1 MVKCGRVDGNPCSC
15 ELTNPCVNY
24 MVETIISNILK
35 VTLKEISPFER
46 NELQEF
52 VRMPDAGKYIGIYVE
67 ELDNHRRAID
77 STEPCIDYILETVIS
92 GILRLVMKT
101 ISPAERDELCKFVQM
116 PSIGMHIRIYIENL
130 DKHREVIGDV
140 VLNTI

>member
-1 MVKCGRVDGNPCSC
+1 
-15 ELTNPCVNY
+15 